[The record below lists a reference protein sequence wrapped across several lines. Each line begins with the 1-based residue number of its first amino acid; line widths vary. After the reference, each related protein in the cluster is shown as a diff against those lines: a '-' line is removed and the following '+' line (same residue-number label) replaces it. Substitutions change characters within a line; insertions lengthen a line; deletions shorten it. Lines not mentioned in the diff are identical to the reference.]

1 MKMENEDIQNNR
13 RELLER
19 ALGEQLNALLSAS
32 HALNVTTSARFDSS
46 LQPAAFHIVRWLY
59 AYGPTSAAALAE
71 STAMDRS
78 SISRLIKQLETLG
91 YVKKEVAPEDRRGI
105 VISLTEIGQQKI
117 INALEEKGSVFSERI
132 ATWSDAELNDF
143 MQMLRHFNGFTHTTS

>member
-1 MKMENEDIQNNR
+1 MTDEDSPNNR
-13 RELLER
+13 RELLEI

-59 AYGPTSAAALAE
+59 AYGPSSAATLAE

-78 SISRLIKQLETLG
+78 SVSRLIKQLETLG
-91 YVKKEVAPEDRRGI
+91 YVKKEAAPNDRRGV
-105 VISLTEIGQQKI
+105 VISLTETGQQKI
-117 INALEEKGSVFSERI
+117 TSALKEKGSVFFERI
-132 ATWSDAELNDF
+132 STWSDAELNDF
-143 MQMLRHFNGFTHTTS
+143 MQMLRHFNGFSHD